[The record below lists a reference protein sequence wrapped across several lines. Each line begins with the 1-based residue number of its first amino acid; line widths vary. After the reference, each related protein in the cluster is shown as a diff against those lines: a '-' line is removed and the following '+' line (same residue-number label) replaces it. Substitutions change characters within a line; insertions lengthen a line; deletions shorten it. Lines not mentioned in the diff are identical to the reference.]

1 MGSGG
6 RRRTRIVAVGMAL
19 TLLVA
24 ACSRGGQADGGEEVL
39 FDDDRETTAIDDNG
53 SGASGPS
60 GGGSGTPTTRGKQT
74 PTTAKGSSGGGGS
87 TSPSTAG
94 GGATTTR
101 PPSSVDTGARG
112 GPGAYARTL
121 LQPQRS
127 QRIVVELLVQQGAA
141 PKQATLDHVTSVL
154 RDASDKPVTV
164 DGPVALPAG
173 DGTTTDDEIREL
185 ADRHGRAAQ
194 TTEQAVIRLLFLN
207 GRYVPEDGVLGVAV
221 RGDTAAVFS
230 QQVRNTSRPLPADAL
245 EVAVTTHEVGH
256 LLGLVDLVLR
266 TGRQDP
272 EHEGHSPNEES
283 VMYWAIESEFV
294 FQVLSGP
301 PPRDFDADDRRDLA
315 TIRNGG

>member
-1 MGSGG
+1 LA
-6 RRRTRIVAVGMAL
+6 AVGMAL
-19 TLLVA
+19 MLVVT
-24 ACSRGGQADGGEEVL
+24 ACTRSGPSSDDEHAFGNSGGDTTAADG
-39 FDDDRETTAIDDNG
+39 NG
-53 SGASGPS
+53 SGPS
-60 GGGSGTPTTRGKQT
+60 GGSDDGGTGTTVRKQM
-74 PTTAKGSSGGGGS
+74 PTTAEESGGSTTTTTGSGGGS
-87 TSPSTAG
+87 T
-94 GGATTTR
+94 TR
-101 PPSSVDTGARG
+101 PSASPDSGARG

-127 QRIVVELLVQQGAA
+127 ERIVVELLVQQGAA
-141 PKQATLDHVTSVL
+141 PRQATLDHVTSVL
-154 RDASDKPVTV
+154 RDASGKPVTV

-173 DGTTTDDEIREL
+173 DGTTTDAEIRQL

-256 LLGLVDLVLR
+256 LLGLVDLVLH
-266 TGRQDP
+266 TGREDP

-283 VMYWAIESEFV
+283 VMYWAIESSLV

-301 PPRDFDADDRRDLA
+301 PPRDFAADDRRDLA

>member
-6 RRRTRIVAVGMAL
+6 RSRSRLVAVGMAL
-19 TLLVA
+19 TLLVT
-24 ACSRGGQADGGEEVL
+24 ACTRGGPSSDDEHAPGNSGSDTTAADGNGPGPEDGSNGGGGTGTTV
-39 FDDDRETTAIDDNG
+39 RKQTSTTAKE
-53 SGASGPS
+53 S
-60 GGGSGTPTTRGKQT
+60 GGGTT
-74 PTTAKGSSGGGGS
+74 TTTGSGGS
-87 TSPSTAG
+87 
-94 GGATTTR
+94 TTTR
-101 PPSSVDTGARG
+101 PTAPVDTGARG

-141 PKQATLDHVTSVL
+141 PRQATLDHVTSVL
-154 RDASDKPVTV
+154 RDASGKPVTV
-164 DGPVALPAG
+164 GGPVALSAG

-230 QQVRNTSRPLPADAL
+230 EQVRKTSRPLPADAL

-256 LLGLVDLVLR
+256 LLGLVDLVLH

-283 VMYWAIESEFV
+283 VMHWAIESSLV

>member
-6 RRRTRIVAVGMAL
+6 RSRSRLVAIGMAL
-19 TLLVA
+19 TLLA
-24 ACSRGGQADGGEEVL
+24 TACTRGGQSSDDEHALGNSGSDTTAADG
-39 FDDDRETTAIDDNG
+39 NG
-53 SGASGPS
+53 SGPS
-60 GGGSGTPTTRGKQT
+60 GGSNGGGGTGTTVRKQT
-74 PTTAKGSSGGGGS
+74 STTAKGDSGGGGTTTTTGS
-87 TSPSTAG
+87 G
-94 GGATTTR
+94 GSTTTR
-101 PPSSVDTGARG
+101 PTAPVDTGARG

-127 QRIVVELLVQQGAA
+127 ERIVVELLVQQGAA
-141 PKQATLDHVTSVL
+141 PRQATRDHVTSVL
-154 RDASDKPVTV
+154 RDASGKPVTV

-173 DGTTTDDEIREL
+173 DGTTTDAEIREL

-194 TTEQAVIRLLFLN
+194 TTERAVVRLLFLN

-256 LLGLVDLVLR
+256 LLGLVDLVLH

-272 EHEGHSPNEES
+272 KHEGHSPNEES
-283 VMYWAIESEFV
+283 VMYWAIESSLV

-315 TIRNGG
+315 TIRNSG